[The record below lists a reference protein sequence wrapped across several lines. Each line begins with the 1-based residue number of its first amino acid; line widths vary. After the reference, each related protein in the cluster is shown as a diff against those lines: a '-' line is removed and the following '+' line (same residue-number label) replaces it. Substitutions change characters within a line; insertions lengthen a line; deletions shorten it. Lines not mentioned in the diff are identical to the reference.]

1 MKNKTIGIF
10 YLILLVILIFI
21 ARHILINEKLPIKKE
36 LTFEEE
42 IQKIP
47 YYKDE
52 NLKRYQ
58 NYKKQN
64 KNFSNNEIVT
74 YVNIGL
80 DNPYYTNIKPSPRQY
95 TKEILVNKYNYISS
109 TYIPNN
115 LQMINTKYSNNG
127 MYLTTEA
134 KEAFERLAEAAEK
147 DQYTIT
153 VMSAYRTYE
162 YQQSLYNR
170 YLAIDGQE
178 LTDTYS
184 ARAGHS
190 EHQTGLAIDVYN
202 KSKPYTEFEKT
213 QEFYWMKENSY
224 KYGYILRYPKDKEFI
239 TGYQY
244 EPWHYR
250 YVGVEIATYLYK
262 TNLTYDEYFIRNL
275 EK

>member
-134 KEAFERLAEAAEK
+134 KEAFERLAAAAEK

-153 VMSAYRTYE
+153 VMSAYRSYE

-262 TNLTYDEYFIRNL
+262 NNLTYDEYFIRNL